1 MPNTRK
7 STVRNDKTSLP
18 GVGVNISFLNPTLKR
33 PTTVPAVDINKPI
46 NLTQP
51 DFVVNPTVQKVQQA
65 SNMFAQKPQATVP
78 DQPQTTPQQTYTPSS
93 EDPMQSVYDFMLQS
107 QEEEKR
113 LAQQNESKKR
123 LLLLGDALRHLGNLY
138 FTTKGASPQ
147 NLTSS
152 VTLQEQ
158 RYQQERAQRQAQRQA
173 ELKSALE
180 RAKQQA
186 DQNYKS
192 SMLGIEVGKLQR
204 LRDNDIYGRA
214 KDQRDFEYRQA
225 KDTADLTFKGMQ
237 LNETMRHNKV
247 NEGLGRQRN
256 SIAKQSA
263 DTAASKA
270 NWEMGQ
276 NGGLPKGYIQVPHYE
291 NAKGGTVSWVVN
303 EDKYKQYLPVIY
315 KDLVDKK
322 VINPIK
328 SGDFNIWLNGS
339 AHKGVNTG
347 DAQSE
352 ANFKKM
358 DELVKSAYATSG
370 YSTWMQRLGAYRSDG
385 KQVKVTTTK
394 KLQKRQQAEV
404 NKPKNK
410 FKDYKVNNW

>member
-65 SNMFAQKPQATVP
+65 SNMFADKPKTDQITVP
-78 DQPQTTPQQTYTPSS
+78 QTEQTQPYTPSS

-192 SMLGIEVGKLQR
+192 SMRGIEIGKLQR

-263 DTAASKA
+263 DTAARRLDYEKNDKDSIYIPYFDRASDGDRTWKVNEKKYKAAINAIYTEMVANSEISPIVSKNVWGIKDETDRFIKMRELVESKRSSMTYKKWMRNLGA
-270 NWEMGQ
+270 TTSD
-276 NGGLPKGYIQVPHYE
+276 GYVEGKQDDIV
-291 NAKGGTVSWVVN
+291 AKGEGGIH
-303 EDKYKQYLPVIY
+303 PR
-315 KDLVDKK
+315 KK
-322 VINPIK
+322 
-328 SGDFNIWLNGS
+328 
-339 AHKGVNTG
+339 
-347 DAQSE
+347 
-352 ANFKKM
+352 
-358 DELVKSAYATSG
+358 
-370 YSTWMQRLGAYRSDG
+370 
-385 KQVKVTTTK
+385 
-394 KLQKRQQAEV
+394 
-404 NKPKNK
+404 
-410 FKDYKVNNW
+410 

>member
-33 PTTVPAVDINKPI
+33 PTTVPAVDINQPI
-46 NLTQP
+46 TLTQP
-51 DFVVNPTVQKVQQA
+51 DFVTNPTTQKVQQA
-65 SNMFAQKPQATVP
+65 SNLFAQKPQATVP
-78 DQPQTTPQQTYTPSS
+78 DQPQTTPQQTYTPSA

-107 QEEEKR
+107 QEEEKK
-113 LAQQNESKKR
+113 LAQKNESKKR

-192 SMLGIEVGKLQR
+192 SILGIEVGKLQR

-225 KDTADLTFKGMQ
+225 KDTADLTLKGMQ
-237 LNETMRHNKV
+237 LDETRKHNRNK
-247 NEGLGRQRN
+247 EALDRQRN
-256 SIAKQSA
+256 SIASRNA
-263 DTAASKA
+263 DTAARRLDYEKNEKDTITIPYFDKARYGDRTWKVNEKKYKAAINAIYNEMVGNHEITPIASKNLWGIKDEDDRFIKMRELVESKRSSMTYKKWMRNLGA
-270 NWEMGQ
+270 TTSD
-276 NGGLPKGYIQVPHYE
+276 GYVEGKQDDIV
-291 NAKGGTVSWVVN
+291 AKGEGGIH
-303 EDKYKQYLPVIY
+303 PR
-315 KDLVDKK
+315 KK
-322 VINPIK
+322 
-328 SGDFNIWLNGS
+328 
-339 AHKGVNTG
+339 
-347 DAQSE
+347 
-352 ANFKKM
+352 
-358 DELVKSAYATSG
+358 
-370 YSTWMQRLGAYRSDG
+370 
-385 KQVKVTTTK
+385 
-394 KLQKRQQAEV
+394 
-404 NKPKNK
+404 
-410 FKDYKVNNW
+410 